1 MRTRRG
7 HLTIE
12 SLEPRLLL
20 AASSPGVELF
30 STSPALFVENHGQ
43 WADPSVHYAFH
54 GLGGK
59 ISFTDTGP
67 IFQLFASSPLPLD
80 PSSPLPLGEGRVRG
94 DIEGSTSSESPH
106 PNPLPEGEGAAIQ
119 ATQFSVTFDGANPV
133 APTGLSR
140 SESLF
145 NYFIGDQA
153 TWRSNVA
160 SYETVA
166 YQGLYG
172 SASLRDASESAPEG
186 RATSGIDLL
195 ISGRRDSLKYEF
207 RVAPGADPSQ
217 IQITYTGISGLSIA
231 ADGSLHVALPDGFG
245 EMIDD
250 APVITLVQDSS

>member
-12 SLEPRLLL
+12 YLEPRLLL
-20 AASSPGVELF
+20 ADATPAIQLF
-30 STSPALFVENHGQ
+30 AASPALFVENQGQ
-43 WADPSVHYAFH
+43 WAQPSVHYAFH
-54 GLGGK
+54 GLGGN
-59 ISFTDTGP
+59 IFFTDAGP
-67 IFQLFASSPLPLD
+67 IFQLFSGVATGGSPLAD
-80 PSSPLPLGEGRVRG
+80 PVGGASLPRDPASGTL
-94 DIEGSTSSESPH
+94 
-106 PNPLPEGEGAAIQ
+106 A